1 MIPKSRR
8 LLPAGLATGQPA
20 AQTGEADGLFRSRL
34 PSNRTMGPAPYPR
47 SPWFASYDASAVSRY
62 YNSSVQLVCGL
73 ARAAHTTT
81 CPEPKPAKCATSP
94 DQVRRAC
101 PGSCRSTLRPVVMTW
116 GRMQAPGSSA
126 RLLAAAPCCMLNR
139 NLAFTPASRQLMPVG
154 LMDAALSAFASDL
167 PRPRRSAAPRAAAFY
182 ICCRRR

>member
-1 MIPKSRR
+1 MPQRPGAAVRRR
-8 LLPAGLATGQPA
+8 LELLLLFCTGAAAKTFGINASDELIITHDTKVTSAPASGRGVATGQPA

-81 CPEPKPAKCATSP
+81 SSAPKPAKCATSP

-101 PGSCRSTLRPVVMTW
+101 PGSCRSTLRPAVVTW
-116 GRMQAPGSSA
+116 GRMPAPVS
-126 RLLAAAPCCMLNR
+126 
-139 NLAFTPASRQLMPVG
+139 
-154 LMDAALSAFASDL
+154 
-167 PRPRRSAAPRAAAFY
+167 
-182 ICCRRR
+182 RRRVVCP